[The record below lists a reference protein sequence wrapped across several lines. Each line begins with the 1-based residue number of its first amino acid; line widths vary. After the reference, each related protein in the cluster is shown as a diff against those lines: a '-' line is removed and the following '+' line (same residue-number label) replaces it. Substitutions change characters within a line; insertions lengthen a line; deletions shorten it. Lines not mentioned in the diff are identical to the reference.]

1 MCDLVGST
9 VVEMGRKVQQWL
21 LEVSPLRGQTM
32 GRKAEMTLFPLPTS
46 NSSLLNCFPN
56 LSTFEAAWLSSVCI
70 SLNSLW
76 GGELLCE
83 GKVSEAAKVCLGCF
97 VEDVQ
102 RVGQLSG
109 TLDLLD
115 WDQFLSSTSG
125 VIRETRGLP
134 GAILLPLCHGIM
146 VPVEAW
152 PEVCQGPA
160 DAGAR
165 RRGLCIPASRKN
177 LPGGSF

>member
-1 MCDLVGST
+1 M
-9 VVEMGRKVQQWL
+9 
-21 LEVSPLRGQTM
+21 
-32 GRKAEMTLFPLPTS
+32 
-46 NSSLLNCFPN
+46 
-56 LSTFEAAWLSSVCI
+56 
-70 SLNSLW
+70 
-76 GGELLCE
+76 CE

-109 TLDLLD
+109 TFDLFD
-115 WDQFLSSTSG
+115 WDQFLSSTRG

-160 DAGAR
+160 DAGACVYLR
-165 RRGLCIPASRKN
+165 AEKIFQVGASEWVFWCDTR
-177 LPGGSF
+177 